1 MNTLTI
7 AWISLPFLIGFIIY
21 LLPRL
26 DKYLALA
33 ATIISL
39 AYSLLL
45 FSQSAPI
52 TLNLLDNYGVKL
64 VADQLSAYFI
74 LTNALVT
81 MAVIFYNWESSK
93 TAFFYAQAIILHG
106 SINSVFVCEDFIS
119 VYVALEVISIAAF
132 LVIAYPRSDR
142 SLWVALRY
150 LFISNVAMLF
160 YLIGAV
166 LVYKANNSFAFA
178 GLKDA
183 PPEALALIFMGLL
196 VKGGI
201 FVSGLWLPMTH
212 SESETSVSALMSG
225 VVVKAGIFPLLRCA
239 LILEDLDGLIR
250 LFGVL
255 TAIFGVPYMIFEK
268 DSKRMLAF
276 STIVQLGFI
285 LAAPVVS
292 GFYTLTHGL
301 VKSSLFLLA
310 GVLPSRN
317 FKELQ
322 QQSIPNSLWIAIVI
336 ASFSISGFP
345 LLSGFGAKALTMK
358 NLLPWQEVAIN
369 LAAVGTAI
377 ATAKFIFLP
386 HAKVTTGRKL
396 TLSGWLGIILLL
408 TALFVA
414 NAVYFDAYNLGNIS
428 KALGIIAIGWGLYLG
443 IFKKLSLQLSTA
455 WEQFDNLV
463 GMMAVI
469 LMLLFLSILAQLAP
483 SFLAFS

>member
-7 AWISLPFLIGFIIY
+7 AWISFPFLIGFIIY

-45 FSQSAPI
+45 FSQSSPI
-52 TLNLLDNYGVKL
+52 TLNLLDNYGVRL

-132 LVIAYPRSDR
+132 LMIAYPRSDR

-239 LILEDLDGLIR
+239 LILEDLDVLIR

-255 TAIFGVPYMIFEK
+255 TAIFGVSYAVFEK

-276 STIVQLGFI
+276 HTISQLGFI

-301 VKSSLFLLA
+301 VKSCLFLLA

-322 QQSIPNSLWIAIVI
+322 QQSLPNSLWIALVV

-358 NLLPWQEVAIN
+358 NLVPWQEIMIN
-369 LAAVGTAI
+369 LVAVGTAI
-377 ATAKFIFLP
+377 SFAKFIFLP
-386 HAKVTTGRKL
+386 HAGGESKQKL
-396 TLSGWLGIILLL
+396 TIGFWIAIILLL
-408 TALFVA
+408 AALFLS
-414 NAVYFDAYNLGNIS
+414 NAVYVEAYNIPNII
-428 KALGIIAIGWGLYLG
+428 KALAVIGAGWWLYLG
-443 IFKKLSLQLSTA
+443 VFKKLSLKLSRA
-455 WEQFDNLV
+455 WEQFDNLI
-463 GMMAVI
+463 GMMSIMLV
-469 LMLLFLSILAQLAP
+469 LLFWMVLA
-483 SFLAFS
+483 

>member
-7 AWISLPFLIGFIIY
+7 AWIAFPFFIGFIIY
-21 LLPRL
+21 LLPRW
-26 DKYLALA
+26 DKYFALGTA
-33 ATIISL
+33 IVSL
-39 AYSLLL
+39 AFALLL
-45 FSQSAPI
+45 FSQSSPI

-81 MAVIFYNWESSK
+81 IAVIFYNWESSK

-106 SINSVFVCEDFIS
+106 SINSVFVCEDFVS

-132 LVIAYPRSDR
+132 LVIAYPRTDR

-166 LVYKANNSFAFA
+166 LVYKAHHSFAFA
-178 GLKDA
+178 GLRGA
-183 PPEALALIFMGLL
+183 PPEALALIFLGLL
-196 VKGGI
+196 VKGGV

-225 VVVKAGIFPLLRCA
+225 VVVKAGIFPILRCA
-239 LILEDLDGLIR
+239 LLLEELDPLIR

-255 TAIFGVPYMIFEK
+255 TAIFGVSYAVFEK
-268 DSKRMLAF
+268 DTKRMLAF
-276 STIVQLGFI
+276 HTISQLGFI

-301 VKSSLFLLA
+301 VKSALFLLA

-322 QQSIPNSLWIAIVI
+322 NQPISNSLWIALVI

-358 NLLPWQEVAIN
+358 NLVPWQEILIN
-369 LAAVGTAI
+369 LVAVGTAI
-377 ATAKFIFLP
+377 SFAKFIFLP
-386 HAKVTTGRKL
+386 HAGGEKKNKL
-396 TLSGWLGIILLL
+396 SLGFWIAIILLL
-408 TALFVA
+408 SALFLS
-414 NAVYFDAYNLGNIS
+414 NIVYFDAYNLPNII
-428 KALGIIAIGWGLYLG
+428 KALAVIAIGWLVYLG
-443 IFKKLSLQLSTA
+443 IFKKLA
-455 WEQFDNLV
+455 IKIPRVWEQFDHLI
-463 GMMAVI
+463 GMMSLTLV
-469 LMLLFLSILAQLAP
+469 LLFWMVLA
-483 SFLAFS
+483 

>member
-21 LLPRL
+21 LLPGL

-45 FSQSAPI
+45 FSQSSPI
-52 TLNLLDNYGVKL
+52 TLNLLDNYGVRL

-81 MAVIFYNWESSK
+81 MAVILYNWESSK

-178 GLKDA
+178 GLKGA

-255 TAIFGVPYMIFEK
+255 TAIFGVSYAVFEK

-276 STIVQLGFI
+276 HTISQLGFI

-322 QQSIPNSLWIAIVI
+322 QQSIPNSLWIALVV

-358 NLLPWQEVAIN
+358 NLVPWQEIMIN
-369 LAAVGTAI
+369 LVAVGTAI
-377 ATAKFIFLP
+377 SFAKFIFLP
-386 HAKVTTGRKL
+386 HAGGESKQKL
-396 TLSGWLGIILLL
+396 TIGFWTAIILLL
-408 TALFVA
+408 TALFLS
-414 NAVYFDAYNLGNIS
+414 NAVYVEAYNLPNII
-428 KALGIIAIGWGLYLG
+428 KALAVIGAGWWLYLG
-443 IFKKLSLQLSTA
+443 VFKKLSLKLSRA

-463 GMMAVI
+463 GMMSIMLV
-469 LMLLFLSILAQLAP
+469 LLFWMVLA
-483 SFLAFS
+483 

>member
-1 MNTLTI
+1 
-7 AWISLPFLIGFIIY
+7 
-21 LLPRL
+21 
-26 DKYLALA
+26 
-33 ATIISL
+33 
-39 AYSLLL
+39 
-45 FSQSAPI
+45 
-52 TLNLLDNYGVKL
+52 
-64 VADQLSAYFI
+64 
-74 LTNALVT
+74 
-81 MAVIFYNWESSK
+81 
-93 TAFFYAQAIILHG
+93 
-106 SINSVFVCEDFIS
+106 
-119 VYVALEVISIAAF
+119 
-132 LVIAYPRSDR
+132 
-142 SLWVALRY
+142 
-150 LFISNVAMLF
+150 
-160 YLIGAV
+160 
-166 LVYKANNSFAFA
+166 
-178 GLKDA
+178 
-183 PPEALALIFMGLL
+183 
-196 VKGGI
+196 
-201 FVSGLWLPMTH
+201 
-212 SESETSVSALMSG
+212 MSG

-239 LILEDLDGLIR
+239 LILEDLDPLIR
-250 LFGVL
+250 LLGVL
-255 TAIFGVPYMIFEK
+255 TAIFGVSYAVFEK

-285 LAAPVVS
+285 LAAPPVS

-301 VKSSLFLLA
+301 VKSSLFLLV

-322 QQSIPNSLWIAIVI
+322 QQAIPNSLWIAIVI

-386 HAKVTTGRKL
+386 HAKVATGGKL

-443 IFKKLSLQLSTA
+443 IFKKLSLQLSKA
-455 WEQFDNLV
+455 WEEFDNLV
-463 GMMAVI
+463 GMMAVM
-469 LMLLFLSILAQLAP
+469 LMLLFSLILAQLAP

>member
-45 FSQSAPI
+45 FSQSSPI

-132 LVIAYPRSDR
+132 LMIAYPRSDR

-239 LILEDLDGLIR
+239 LILDDLDVLIR

-255 TAIFGVPYMIFEK
+255 TAIFGVSYAVFEK

-276 STIVQLGFI
+276 HTISQLGFI

-301 VKSSLFLLA
+301 VKSCLFLLA

-322 QQSIPNSLWIAIVI
+322 QQSIPNSLWIALVV

-358 NLLPWQEVAIN
+358 NLVPWQEIMIN
-369 LAAVGTAI
+369 LVAVGTAI
-377 ATAKFIFLP
+377 SFAKFIFLP
-386 HAKVTTGRKL
+386 HAGGESKQKL
-396 TLSGWLGIILLL
+396 TIGFWTAIILLL
-408 TALFVA
+408 TALFLS
-414 NAVYFDAYNLGNIS
+414 NAVYVEAYNLPNII
-428 KALGIIAIGWGLYLG
+428 KALAVIGAGWWLYLG
-443 IFKKLSLQLSTA
+443 VFKKLSLKLSRA
-455 WEQFDNLV
+455 WEQFDNLI
-463 GMMAVI
+463 GMMSIMLV
-469 LMLLFLSILAQLAP
+469 LLFWMVLA
-483 SFLAFS
+483 

>member
-21 LLPRL
+21 LWPRL

-45 FSQSAPI
+45 FSQSSPI

-64 VADQLSAYFI
+64 VVDHLSAYFI

-93 TAFFYAQAIILHG
+93 TAFFYAQAIILQG

-183 PPEALALIFMGLL
+183 PPEALALIFMALL

-239 LILEDLDGLIR
+239 LILEDLDDIIR
-250 LFGVL
+250 LLGVL
-255 TAIFGVPYMIFEK
+255 TAIFGVFYAVFEK

-276 STIVQLGFI
+276 HTISQLGFI

-301 VKSSLFLLA
+301 VKSCLFLLG

-322 QQSIPNSLWIAIVI
+322 QQSIPNSLWIALVV

-358 NLLPWQEVAIN
+358 NLVPWQETMIN
-369 LAAVGTAI
+369 LVAVGTAI
-377 ATAKFIFLP
+377 SFAKFIFLP
-386 HAKVTTGRKL
+386 HAGGESKQKL
-396 TLSGWLGIILLL
+396 TIGFWIAIILLFA
-408 TALFVA
+408 ALFLA
-414 NAVYFDAYNLGNIS
+414 NAVYVEAYNLPNLI
-428 KALGIIAIGWGLYLG
+428 KALAVIGAGWWLYLG
-443 IFKKLSLQLSTA
+443 VFKKLSLKLSRV
-455 WEQFDNLV
+455 WEQFDNIV
-463 GMMAVI
+463 GMMSVM
-469 LMLLFLSILAQLAP
+469 LVLLFWMVLA
-483 SFLAFS
+483 